1 MWKIWWILAEFEV
14 KELEEALEK
23 LKTQM
28 DEAFAAF
35 LRRAPCPPP
44 TWSIDGTTASFD
56 FRICDSDMS
65 V

>member
-1 MWKIWWILAEFEV
+1 MLHVYVDLRGKMWKIWWILAEFEV

-23 LKTQM
+23 LKIQM

-44 TWSIDGTTASFD
+44 HLEHRRHDGF
-56 FRICDSDMS
+56 